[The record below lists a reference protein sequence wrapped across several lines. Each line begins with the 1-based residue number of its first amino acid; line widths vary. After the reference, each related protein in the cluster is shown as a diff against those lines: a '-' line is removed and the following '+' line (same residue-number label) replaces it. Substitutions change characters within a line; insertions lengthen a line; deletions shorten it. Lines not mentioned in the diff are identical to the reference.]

1 MSVKVIEVSGYIL
14 QFYIIDQLRF
24 LMVINY
30 DFMWRQVPGVEA
42 DDVIGTLAVNSV
54 KDGFKVII
62 WALFLKYLRVY
73 NEI

>member
-1 MSVKVIEVSGYIL
+1 VIEVSSYIL

>member
-1 MSVKVIEVSGYIL
+1 
-14 QFYIIDQLRF
+14 
-24 LMVINY
+24 
-30 DFMWRQVPGVEA
+30 MWRQVPGVEA

>member
-1 MSVKVIEVSGYIL
+1 MSVKVIEVSSYIL

-62 WALFLKYLRVY
+62 WALFLKYLIVY

>member
-1 MSVKVIEVSGYIL
+1 MSVKVIEVSSYIL
-14 QFYIIDQLRF
+14 QFCIIDQLRF